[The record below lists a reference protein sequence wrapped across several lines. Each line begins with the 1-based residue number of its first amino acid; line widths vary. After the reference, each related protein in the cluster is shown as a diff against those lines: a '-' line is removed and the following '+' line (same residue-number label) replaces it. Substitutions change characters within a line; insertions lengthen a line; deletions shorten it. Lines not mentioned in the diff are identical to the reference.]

1 MDGVQRALAR
11 HARGVDHV
19 AIAVTDLDAATKWYT
34 EVLGFTAEEEKVT
47 RGKAT
52 AMRSRVLRAGPLKFV
67 LVQGTEPESNVS
79 RFIESFGQGVQH
91 VAILVDDMEAVVA
104 DLKPHM
110 AFDTDIIRGPNLL
123 QAFTHRDEASGMV
136 FELVQR
142 NAYDGFQDENVQ
154 QLFDSLEQK
163 DAF

>member
-1 MDGVQRALAR
+1 MDGMRAMAR

-34 EVLGFTAEEEKVT
+34 EALGFTAEEEKIT
-47 RGKAT
+47 RGSAT

-67 LVQGTEPESNVS
+67 LVQGTEPDSNVS
-79 RFIESFGQGVQH
+79 RFIDSFGQGVQH

-104 DLKPHM
+104 DLKGKM
-110 AFDTDIIRGPNLL
+110 AFDTDIIRGPHLK
-123 QAFTHRDEASGMV
+123 QAFTHRDEPSGMV
-136 FELVQR
+136 FELVER
-142 NAYDGFQDENVQ
+142 DAYDGFQDDNVK

-163 DAF
+163 NTF